1 MKSAIKTLERE
12 VRELE
17 RLCEIWAKDPQATG
31 KKTLAFYEN
40 SLYEHRKA
48 IIKITPKDMVDG

>member
-40 SLYEHRKA
+40 ALTEHRQA
-48 IIKITPKDMVDG
+48 IVKITPKYMIEG